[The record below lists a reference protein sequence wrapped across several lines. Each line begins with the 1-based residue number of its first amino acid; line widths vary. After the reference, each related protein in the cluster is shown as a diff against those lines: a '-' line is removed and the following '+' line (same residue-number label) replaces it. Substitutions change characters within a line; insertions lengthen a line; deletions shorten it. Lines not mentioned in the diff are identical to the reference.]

1 MKIRQQH
8 INRWRLWVLSMAFL
22 LLVLTPLLN
31 YYLQVDFIQGWFQ
44 SLSIGELWFVS
55 PLEGLERLLV
65 SKEFYGPLLVGML
78 LPLLLAT
85 LCGRVFCSWVCP
97 ISFLSECGEWLSE
110 TVRRSKKMPQWLILP
125 RYTIWLALAGELL
138 LTMLLG
144 APLFVFLSPPGIVGR
159 ELMTLVFFQTLGLEI
174 VVLIAVLAV
183 NLLVTQRLYCRYL
196 CPLGGLLAVV
206 GRKRR
211 LQVVVQHDQ
220 CVRCNQCQRVCPL
233 GLAPQQGDGQSSQC
247 WNCGICVAKCQQQS
261 LQFKWDKR

>member
-1 MKIRQQH
+1 MTFKQQQV
-8 INRWRLWVLSMAFL
+8 NRWRFWILCLAFL

-31 YYLQVDFIQGWFQ
+31 YYLHIDFVQGWFQ

-55 PLEGLERLLV
+55 PLEGLERILV
-65 SKEFYGPLLVGML
+65 SKTFYGPLIVGML

-97 ISFLSECGEWLSE
+97 VSFLSECGEWLSK
-110 TVRRSKKMPQWLILP
+110 TIRRNKRMPQWLILP
-125 RYTIWLALAGELL
+125 RYSLWLALGGELL

-159 ELMTLVFFQTLGLEI
+159 ELMQLVFFQTVGLEI
-174 VVLIAVLAV
+174 VVLIIVLAL

-211 LQVVVQHDQ
+211 LQVVNWSQDCVHCHQ
-220 CVRCNQCQRVCPL
+220 CSHVCPL
-233 GLAPQQGDGQSSQC
+233 GLQPENGEGQSSQC
-247 WNCGICVAKCQQQS
+247 WNCGICVEKCRQNS
-261 LQFKWDKR
+261 LNFYWDQR